1 MMTVTSRTLVLLVG
15 LSGATAGA
23 TGAADAQETREL
35 VEHLLG
41 GGYVLAFRHT
51 HTDRSRGDR
60 QVDYSDRATQRNLS
74 QRGIEQAREIGA
86 AIRALDIPIG
96 EIYASPFFRT
106 LDTATEAFGTATV
119 EPALSSR
126 DRSSDRR
133 VELFSA
139 PLPAGTNRVLI
150 SHQGVLRG
158 IIPGLRGVSLE
169 EGDIVVLR
177 PEGEGSFEMVG
188 LIRVADWHH
197 LLARR

>member
-1 MMTVTSRTLVLLVG
+1 MLAVMPRTVVLLVG
-15 LSGATAGA
+15 LAGATAGSV
-23 TGAADAQETREL
+23 GAQETHEL
-35 VEHLLG
+35 VRHLQG

-51 HTDRSRGDR
+51 HTDRSRQDR
-60 QVDYSDRATQRNLS
+60 QVDYSDRETQRNLS

-96 EIYASPFFRT
+96 EIYTSPFFRT
-106 LDTATEAFGTATV
+106 VDTATEAFGSATV
-119 EPALSSR
+119 EPELSSR
-126 DRSSDRR
+126 NRSSERR
-133 VELFSA
+133 VELFTA
-139 PLPAGTNRVLI
+139 PPPAGTNRVLI

-177 PEGEGSFEMVG
+177 PTGEGSLEMVS
-188 LIRVADWHH
+188 LIRVDEWQN

>member
-1 MMTVTSRTLVLLVG
+1 MMTVMSRTLVLLVG
-15 LSGATAGA
+15 LSGAAPGS
-23 TGAADAQETREL
+23 AAAQQAREL
-35 VEHLLG
+35 VGQLQG

-51 HTDRSRGDR
+51 HTDRSRPDR
-60 QVDYSDRATQRNLS
+60 QVDYSARETQRNLS

-96 EIYASPFFRT
+96 EIYTSPFFRT
-106 LDTATEAFGTATV
+106 LDTATEAFGTSTV

-126 DRSSDRR
+126 NRSDDRR

-139 PLPAGTNRVLI
+139 PPPSGTNRVLI

-177 PEGEGSFEMVG
+177 PGSDGNFEMMG
-188 LIRVADWHH
+188 LIRVGEWQH
-197 LLARR
+197 LLAGH

>member
-15 LSGATAGA
+15 LSGATAGS
-23 TGAADAQETREL
+23 ADAQETREL
-35 VEHLLG
+35 IGQLQA

-51 HTDRSRGDR
+51 HTDRSRQDR

-86 AIRALDIPIG
+86 AMRALDIPIG
-96 EIYASPFFRT
+96 EIYTSPFFRT

-139 PLPAGTNRVLI
+139 PPAAGTNRVLI

-177 PEGEGSFEMVG
+177 PEGAGSFEMVG
-188 LIRVADWHH
+188 LIRVADWQN
-197 LLARR
+197 LLAER